1 MIKTNIIPMH
11 SAFCMGRG
19 IGNSQYENCIS
30 LGWFCGVASSM
41 SRYGLRNHS
50 GPFDWYFSDLKSVL
64 NLMETDFYDFMAKKN
79 LYIDANNPKI
89 FHDKK
94 YGFLCNHD
102 IQNDFEAEY
111 EGIYQKYIRRAK
123 KFMQDIKQPTLFIRA
138 IRSEKEISY
147 IEENREYIYKIIKGS
162 NSGNE
167 IIFLLLNTMRKLPDS
182 FLQFRMSIEQY
193 PGQVFEMRTMFDSSE
208 EFSQYCKKNILPTDL
223 IEQNKR
229 FDREKLGIDAKV
241 SLIMNHLDVFDIA
254 SELEGLFP
262 DIKQGI
268 YLFGAGSYGELASL
282 YLIKKGI
289 AVKGIIDNNQEKYGS
304 LCNGVPI
311 ISLSQIENG
320 CQNVFVTVNV
330 KKTAEIEKQ
339 ILERHPNLTILT
351 LRNVVTYLEEE
362 KNIIF

>member
-11 SAFCMGRG
+11 SAFCMGG

-102 IQNDFEAEY
+102 IQNDFETEY

-138 IRSEKEISY
+138 VRSEKEISY

-223 IEQNKR
+223 IE
-229 FDREKLGIDAKV
+229 L
-241 SLIMNHLDVFDIA
+241 
-254 SELEGLFP
+254 
-262 DIKQGI
+262 
-268 YLFGAGSYGELASL
+268 
-282 YLIKKGI
+282 
-289 AVKGIIDNNQEKYGS
+289 
-304 LCNGVPI
+304 
-311 ISLSQIENG
+311 
-320 CQNVFVTVNV
+320 
-330 KKTAEIEKQ
+330 
-339 ILERHPNLTILT
+339 
-351 LRNVVTYLEEE
+351 
-362 KNIIF
+362 